1 MEKALKPFEELE
13 FTDDFMFYQVMQD
26 DSICIELLETLLKTK
41 IDHIERKE
49 LQKELRP
56 YYESKG
62 VRFDAYLKDSN
73 RIFNIEMQQVINDEL
88 PKRTRYYQSILD
100 TDMLLK
106 GHDYTD
112 LQETH
117 IIFICKKDPIGQGL
131 PVYTFSTTCSENKN
145 IKLNDKTFKHFFNAE
160 AADSESDIAIKAFLK
175 YIETRESNNTL
186 TDKIKT
192 AVENIK
198 KIQDTKGAYMIE
210 HLKIRDAMRRG
221 LEEGI
226 RQGLSQGIAQ
236 QKAKD
241 EAIFKKN
248 KETLAQKDNQI
259 NRQNTLLNSQ
269 AEQIRQLQ
277 ARLKAAGLSTEL

>member
-1 MEKALKPFEELE
+1 MEKILKPFEELE

-26 DSICIELLETLLKTK
+26 DSICIEILETLLKTK

-56 YYESKG
+56 YYESRG

-88 PKRTRYYQSILD
+88 PKRTRYYQSIMD

-117 IIFICKKDPIGQGL
+117 IIFICKKDPIGEGL

-160 AADSESDIAIKAFLK
+160 AADNESDVAIKAFLK
-175 YIETRESNNTL
+175 YIESKESNNTL

-198 KIQDTKGAYMIE
+198 NIQATKGAYMIE

-226 RQGLSQGIAQ
+226 QQGIKQGLSQGIAQ

-241 EAIFKKN
+241 EAVF
-248 KETLAQKDNQI
+248 AQKDSQI
-259 NRQNTLLNSQ
+259 SRQNTLLNTKD
-269 AEQIRQLQ
+269 EQIRQLQ
-277 ARLKAAGLSTEL
+277 ARLKAAGLSAEL

>member
-1 MEKALKPFEELE
+1 MEKTLKPFEELE

-26 DSICIELLETLLKTK
+26 DSICIEILETLLKTK

-73 RIFNIEMQQVINDEL
+73 RVFNIEMQQVINDEL

-100 TDMLLK
+100 TDALLK
-106 GHDYTD
+106 GHDYTE

-117 IIFICKKDPIGQGL
+117 IIFIWKKDPLGKGL
-131 PVYTFSTTCSENKN
+131 PVYTFSTTCSENKD
-145 IKLNDKTFKHFFNAE
+145 IKLKDQTFKHFFNAE

-175 YIETRESNNTL
+175 YIESKESNNTL

-198 KIQDTKGAYMIE
+198 NIQATKGAYMIE

-226 RQGLSQGIAQ
+226 QQGIKQGVSQGIAQ

-241 EAIFKKN
+241 EAIF
-248 KETLAQKDNQI
+248 AQKD
-259 NRQNTLLNSQ
+259 TLLNTQ

-277 ARLKAAGLSTEL
+277 AQLIAAGIKPNF

>member
-1 MEKALKPFEELE
+1 
-13 FTDDFMFYQVMQD
+13 
-26 DSICIELLETLLKTK
+26 
-41 IDHIERKE
+41 
-49 LQKELRP
+49 
-56 YYESKG
+56 
-62 VRFDAYLKDSN
+62 
-73 RIFNIEMQQVINDEL
+73 MQQVINDEL

-100 TDMLLK
+100 TDALLK

-186 TDKIKT
+186 TYKIKT

-198 KIQDTKGAYMIE
+198 KIQATKGAYMIE

-248 KETLAQKDNQI
+248 KETIAQKDSQI
-259 NRQNTLLNSQ
+259 NRQNSILSVQ

-277 ARLKAAGLSTEL
+277 AQLVAAGIKPKF

>member
-1 MEKALKPFEELE
+1 MEKTLKPFEELE

-26 DSICIELLETLLKTK
+26 DSICIEILETLLKTK

-56 YYESKG
+56 YYESRG
-62 VRFDAYLKDSN
+62 VRFDAYLKDSS
-73 RIFNIEMQQVINDEL
+73 RVFNIEMQQVINDEL

-100 TDMLLK
+100 TDALLK
-106 GHDYTD
+106 GHDYTE

-117 IIFICKKDPIGQGL
+117 IIFICKKDPLGKGL
-131 PVYTFSTTCSENKN
+131 PVYTFSTTCSENKD
-145 IKLNDKTFKHFFNAE
+145 IKLKDQTFKHFFNAE

-175 YIETRESNNTL
+175 YIETKESNDNL
-186 TDKIKT
+186 TDRIKT

-248 KETLAQKDNQI
+248 KETLAQKD
-259 NRQNTLLNSQ
+259 TLLNSQ
-269 AEQIRQLQ
+269 ADQIRQLQ
-277 ARLKAAGLSTEL
+277 ARLKAAGLSPEL